1 MIGVGV
7 LAAFALTMQASV
19 TSPDVSPKCAEL
31 IAAYSRT
38 IDVRF
43 HGHPPGSEGRR
54 IIRAEAH
61 VRRRRVAAGD
71 QIAAICGSNS
81 VSGAED
87 AANEEAAH
95 IQLWFNGTPTLSY
108 EWSNVCRDQQ
118 NLYRLER
125 MLRQ

>member
-1 MIGVGV
+1 MIGVGG
-7 LAAFALTMQASV
+7 LAAFSLAMQASSA
-19 TSPDVSPKCAEL
+19 SPDFSPRCAEL

-38 IDVRF
+38 IDVRV

-54 IIRAEAH
+54 IIRAEAQ
-61 VRRRRVAAGD
+61 VRRRRVAASD

-81 VSGAED
+81 VREAED

-108 EWSNVCRDQQ
+108 E
-118 NLYRLER
+118 
-125 MLRQ
+125 